1 MDFKKILLI
10 LFIFC
15 ILSAFSASAINFKG
29 IAWNA
34 TYDDGNVDTAF
45 GVDVDSSGN
54 PVVTGKGNNDYVTF
68 KYASKTGAQIW
79 NATYAPG
86 VIARGINVD
95 SLNNVAVT
103 GDAPG
108 GILTVK
114 YNSAGVRLW
123 NDTYNPGGFPTG
135 RGVASDSQNNII
147 ITGSGT
153 ANTDFVTVKYNS
165 TGAQQ
170 WVKTYGFSNSLDYGK
185 GVVDSQNN
193 IVLTGRSNASGDWD
207 IVTVKYNSTGGQL
220 WNTTFDT
227 GNPDDVEA
235 IALDSNDNIIV
246 AGYETVAI
254 QREDYLIVKFNSTG
268 GQIWNVTID
277 NDERDIG
284 HGVAVTPSD
293 NIVVTGYSGPAFPL
307 RYNYF
312 TVMLNQSGAMIW
324 NGTFDK
330 GNDFAT
336 GAASDSQGNIIITGY
351 SDNVT
356 ASKTNS
362 YLTLKYLFNDPP
374 TQDNPILNSSVEGN
388 TVIENLTV
396 YPQNVVDPEGSP
408 VTNITNWFMNGTSIT
423 VLNMPFDTN
432 ITSNATGA
440 VRDYS
445 PYQNNGTLGNGSLAK
460 VPVWIDN
467 GISGGAYIFDGSSDE
482 IAVSADNS
490 LNLSKDLSIE
500 VWIKPRAVTGI
511 DYVLDKGDEG
521 AVFGNEGHNYA
532 LYVYSL
538 TNKAYF
544 VMHPTMNFPPGSRL
558 GVSTTTNIT
567 PNRWYHIVATFSN
580 TTRNMS
586 IYVNGTLENVV
597 NTTLATGPPIYPYAL
612 RIGKDSPS
620 AISGTGWFNGTIDE
634 VRIYNRTLTAGQV
647 LANYNSGSPNY
658 RTISS
663 QETQINETWRACL
676 TPNDAID
683 DGQTKCSNN
692 VTIKKPVE
700 CGDYIANDTVL
711 LRDLKGNGTCFTI
724 IADHVTLD
732 CAGHMLT
739 GNGTGQGIITNHTNN
754 ITIKNCIVRNFTN
767 GIYLNAS
774 NDSLV
779 QENSAYNHSN
789 TGFYLISSS
798 RNDVINNTAYNSTY
812 GILLNLSSN
821 NTLTGNLVY
830 NSQDFGFYLQ
840 DNSCYNYLFNNTAR
854 NTSDTG
860 FHLALNSSYNTIRN
874 NSAHDTQNRGFHV
887 DNCTGNILASNN
899 AYDNVRNGFDI
910 HTGSSS
916 NSLFN
921 NTAYNNGFFGFL
933 IYQTDNNTLKDNAA
947 YDNTRQGV
955 VVRIANNT
963 NISNMHVY
971 NNALGEVWIGTGATP
986 CQVYI
991 SGLIIDRPTDGFQ
1004 YYTNLSIT
1012 DSVDPNTEYI
1022 IYWASQGTL
1031 PANYI
1036 SFRRKFV
1043 NISNFIGATSID
1055 SITWYWLDSEL
1066 AGYNESQF
1074 ELWQYNASGW
1084 TMLNNS
1090 PDIAANTL
1098 GLRNLVPSSDYGILQ
1113 QAPPAPPTPS
1123 GGGGG
1128 GGGRSYINAMEQQ
1141 ERQAETQTTT
1151 TPIAPFN
1158 YVPDFE
1164 EEIIE
1169 EEPAAPVI
1177 EEKIEIKEEKAPET
1191 KVIAPETPGFSLFD
1205 LISTRNF
1212 VRAALL
1218 ILVVSILLYVFALS
1232 RFLKKKQESKEDALA
1247 EEVFEMPKK
1256 PVSKKIKPK
1265 ASAPKVSV
1273 LDKREKTAKDILKEL
1288 NKYK

>member
-15 ILSAFSASAINFKG
+15 ILSAFSAYAINFKG

-34 TYDDGNVDTAF
+34 TYDDGNVDTAY
-45 GVDVDSSGN
+45 GVDVDSAGN

-68 KYASKTGAQIW
+68 KYASKNGAQIW

-86 VIARGINVD
+86 VTARGIHVD
-95 SLNNVAVT
+95 ALNNVAVT
-103 GDAPG
+103 GDSPG

-165 TGAQQ
+165 TGSQL
-170 WVKTYGFSNSLDYGK
+170 WIETYGFSNSLDYGK

-193 IVLTGRSNASGDWD
+193 IVVTGRSNASGDWD
-207 IVTVKYNSTGGQL
+207 ILTVKYNSTGGQL

-246 AGYETVAI
+246 AGYETVAL

-324 NGTFDK
+324 NGTYDN

-336 GAASDSQGNIIITGY
+336 AVASDSQGNVIITGY

-356 ASKTNS
+356 ASKTDS
-362 YLTLKYLFNDPP
+362 YFTLKYLFNDPP
-374 TQDNPILNSSVEGN
+374 TQDNPILNSSVGGN

-396 YPQNVVDPEGSP
+396 YPQNVVDPEGSH

-445 PYQNNGTLGNGSLAK
+445 PFQNNGTVNGS
-460 VPVWIDN
+460 VWTAA
-467 GISGGAYIFDGSSDE
+467 GISGGAYIYDGIDDGISVP
-482 IAVSADNS
+482 AANS
-490 LNLSKDLSIE
+490 LNLSENFSVE
-500 VWIKPRAVTGI
+500 VWIKPRKLGGI
-511 DYVLDKGDEG
+511 GSQYILDKGDASG
-521 AVFGNEGHNYA
+521 VGVNPGHNYA
-532 LYVYSL
+532 LFINSF
-538 TNKAYF
+538 TNRTIFIIHGTGA
-544 VMHPTMNFPPGSRL
+544 FPPGAAYAV
-558 GVSTTTNIT
+558 GTVTTLK
-567 PNRWYHIVATFSN
+567 PDQWYHIVGTFVNSTHDMRIYLNGSFEANQTSN
-580 TTRNMS
+580 WP
-586 IYVNGTLENVV
+586 G
-597 NTTLATGPPIYPYAL
+597 GPPLYSYPL
-612 RIGKDSPS
+612 TIGRQSL
-620 AISGTGWFNGTIDE
+620 GNFNLFNGTIDE
-634 VRIYNRTLTAGQV
+634 VRVYNRALTPAQIK
-647 LANYNSGSPNY
+647 ANYNKGHPNY
-658 RTISS
+658 NTIVS
-663 QETQINETWRACL
+663 QETRVNETWRACL

-692 VTIKKPVE
+692 VTIKKQVE

-711 LRDLKGNGTCFTI
+711 LRDLRGNGTCFTI

-732 CAGHMLT
+732 CAGHMLI
-739 GNGTGQGIITNHTNN
+739 GNGTGQGIVANHTNN
-754 ITIKNCIVRNFTN
+754 ITIKNCVVRNFTN
-767 GIYLNAS
+767 GIYLNHS

-779 QENSAYNHSN
+779 QENTAYNHSN
-789 TGFYLISSS
+789 AGFYLISSS

-874 NSAHDTQNRGFHV
+874 NSAHATQNRGFHV

-955 VVRIANNT
+955 VIRIANNT

-991 SGLIIDRPTDGFQ
+991 SGLIIDRPADGFQ

-1043 NISNFIGATSID
+1043 NISNFIGATTID
-1055 SITWYWLDSEL
+1055 SITWRWLDSEL

-1090 PDIAANTL
+1090 PDTAANTL
-1098 GLRNLVPSSDYGILQ
+1098 GLRNLAPSSDYGILQ
-1113 QAPPAPPTPS
+1113 QAPPAPPGPS

-1151 TPIAPFN
+1151 TPVAPFS
-1158 YVPDFE
+1158 YLPEFEE

-1169 EEPAAPVI
+1169 EEPAVPVI
-1177 EEKIEIKEEKAPET
+1177 EEKIEIKEEKVPET
-1191 KVIAPETPGFSLFD
+1191 TVIAPETPGFSLSE

-1218 ILVVSILLYVFALS
+1218 ILVVSILVYIFALS
-1232 RFLKKKQESKEDALA
+1232 RFLKKKQASKEDVLV
-1247 EEVFEMPKK
+1247 EEMLETPKK

-1265 ASAPKVSV
+1265 VSAPKVSV
-1273 LDKREKTAKDILKEL
+1273 LDKHEKTAEDILKEL